1 MPSLLKKLVAGS
13 MKAIDKDEKLEAIG
27 IALSG
32 GGSRAIA
39 FHLGCLKALD
49 TYGIVQKSV
58 IMSCVSGG
66 SVIGALYATHE
77 GSFEEF
83 EAKVHALL
91 REGLVIPSL
100 KTAFTTNE
108 GIRAFVSWLRLAW
121 VMLWRVVTKIPKW
134 IVGMVLK
141 AVLSINNGASLPR
154 DMPMRFASRTTLIVR
169 TLDRVY
175 FKGATLKDIEK
186 NSVKFVAS
194 AAELRTGSAFYFSAF
209 EGGSWRYGKVNPDN
223 ILLAKAVAAS
233 AAYPL
238 FLPALDETMTF
249 NKSDG
254 SERSDR
260 VTLTDGGVYD
270 NLGLSPLWPDR
281 DSRISVRMPKP
292 DTIIVC
298 RAGYGLRFGQPS
310 IFLPSRMKTSFFTT
324 LDRAQNAS
332 IKRLFDLKSAGHL
345 KSVLI
350 PYLGQSDQR
359 LATIPDGFVRR
370 EEVDAYP
377 TNFNAMSEEWI
388 KRLSLR
394 GEQVT
399 LAILK
404 EHRPDLLL
412 AGTK

>member
-1 MPSLLKKLVAGS
+1 MRPV
-13 MKAIDKDEKLEAIG
+13 DKDEELERIG

-39 FHLGCLKALD
+39 FHLGCLKTLNA
-49 TYGIVQKSV
+49 YGLIQKSV

-66 SVIGALYATHE
+66 SVIGALYAVHE

-83 EAKVHALL
+83 EDKVHGLL
-91 REGLVIPSL
+91 REGLVKPSI

-108 GIRAFVSWLRLAW
+108 GIRALVSWLRLIW
-121 VMLWRVVTKIPKW
+121 VILWRVVTKIPKW
-134 IVGMVLK
+134 IVGVFLRG
-141 AVLSINNGASLPR
+141 VLSINNDASLPY
-154 DMPMRFASRTTLIVR
+154 DLPMRFASRTTLIER
-169 TLDRVY
+169 TLDRIY
-175 FKGATLKDIEK
+175 FKGATLKDVEK
-186 NSVKFVAS
+186 NKVKFVAS
-194 AAELRTGSAFYFSAF
+194 ATELRTGSAFYFSAF
-209 EGGSWRYGKVNPDN
+209 ESGCWRFGKVNPDN

-238 FLPALDETMTF
+238 FLPAMDETFAF

-270 NLGLSPLWPDR
+270 NLGLSHLWPDR

-292 DTIIVC
+292 DTIIAC
-298 RAGYGLRFGQPS
+298 RAGYGLRFGRPS
-310 IFLPSRMKTSFFTT
+310 IFLPSRMATSFYTT

-332 IKRLFDLKSAGHL
+332 IRRLFDLKSAGHL
-345 KSVLI
+345 KSVLL

-359 LATIPDGFVRR
+359 LAVIPAGFVRR

-377 TNFNAMSEEWI
+377 TNFNAMPAEWI
-388 KRLSLR
+388 ERLSKR

-399 LAILK
+399 LAILR
-404 EHRPDLLL
+404 EHRPDLL
-412 AGTK
+412 GGG